1 MAIDR
6 FILKKLQTC
15 TYQPMKKNLLRLF
28 MIRVEK
34 AWHEEE
40 ALKSAVE

>member
-6 FILKKLQTC
+6 FIIKKLQSC
-15 TYQPMKKNLLRLF
+15 TYQPMKQNLLRLLI
-28 MIRVEK
+28 IRIEK

-40 ALKSAVE
+40 ARKPAL